1 MAEKVKLHDF
11 VEIEYTG
18 KLVDGTVFDT
28 TVEDVAKNNKLF
40 SSKVK
45 YKPATICIGEK
56 QLLAGLD
63 AQLVDKE
70 VGQSYTI
77 TLKPVEAFGK
87 RDVKN
92 MRIVPMSTFKE
103 HNLQPQPGLQ
113 IDVDGEMGVVTQIS
127 GGRVIVNFNHPL
139 AGREVM
145 YDFKILNK
153 ITSAKE
159 QVELFLATSLRL
171 PKEMLKVHVLEG
183 KASVELPFTLPES
196 FLDALKKKLVEL
208 TGLKEIVIT
217 GKIGEQAPMP
227 QKA

>member
-1 MAEKVKLHDF
+1 MAEKVKFHDF

-18 KLVDGTVFDT
+18 KLTDGTVFDT
-28 TVEDVAKNNKLF
+28 TVENVARNNKLF
-40 SSKVK
+40 SEKVK

-70 VGQSYTI
+70 VGQSYSV
-77 TLKPVEAFGK
+77 TLKPEEAFGK

-103 HNLQPQPGLQ
+103 HNLQPQLGLQ
-113 IDVDGEMGVVTQIS
+113 VDVDGEMGVITQIS

-139 AGREVM
+139 AGKEVV
-145 YDFKILNK
+145 YEFKILQK
-153 ITSAKE
+153 ITNPKE
-159 QVELFLATSLRL
+159 QVELFLATSFRL
-171 PKEMLKVHVLEG
+171 PKEMLKVHVSEG

-196 FLDALKKKLVEL
+196 FLDSLINKLGEL
-208 TGLKEIVIT
+208 TGLKEINVISKT
-217 GKIGEQAPMP
+217 GVQAPTP
-227 QKA
+227 NKL